1 MIGDWSGVAQI
12 AAGASATLLGLLFV
26 AVQLNR
32 EWIVK
37 HAALRGRTIQTLLLF
52 MLPLIASVV
61 LAIPHQS
68 VRVLGAELVVIDCL
82 YGTGLV
88 VVSRMNKAI
97 TPLERLRNV
106 GPPGILT
113 TLLTLIAAAALVFG
127 QPGGLYWLVAAIIAA
142 LIGGVGDAWVLLMGD
157 VDGDAGTGRP
167 RY

>member
-1 MIGDWSGVAQI
+1 MVQDWNVVAQI

-37 HAALRGRTIQTLLLF
+37 QAALRGRTIQTLLIF

-68 VRVLGAELVVIDCL
+68 VRVLGGELVVIDCL

-97 TPLERLRNV
+97 TPLDRLRNI
-106 GPPGILT
+106 GPPGLLT
-113 TLLTLIAAAALVFG
+113 TLVTLISGATLVCG
-127 QPGGLYWLVAAIIAA
+127 QSSGLYWLVAAIVLA
-142 LIGGVGDAWVLLMGD
+142 LIGGVGDAWMLLMGD
-157 VDGDAGTGRP
+157 VVVEGGRP